1 MIDTSIFQSTE
12 SVHVRFDEQ
21 DEREMLMCELITERF
36 VGLEAP
42 LMTFSR
48 DGFKTLIVPRTIT
61 KVFDNAKPLTAET
74 PSVHGISNG
83 AGASNG

>member
-12 SVHVRFDEQ
+12 SVHIRFDEH
-21 DEREMLMCELITERF
+21 DPKEVLMCELITERF

-48 DGFKTLIVPRTIT
+48 DGYRTLVVPRSIK
-61 KVFDNAKPLTAET
+61 KVFDDAQQVTAEA
-74 PSVHGISNG
+74 PSVLRVPANG
-83 AGASNG
+83 